1 MNDQSGVKQ
10 SKGKKTKQAGI
21 SAGCSQGAD
30 HDEQLQTKVVA
41 AVLKAVKE
49 NGMESEDSI
58 IDDIGQSQRKNK
70 RTRSNSSDA
79 SSSNL
84 DSDSS
89 DNDSNAGTCINHL
102 VFMVTS
108 WKY

>member
-1 MNDQSGVKQ
+1 MNDQSGVKP
-10 SKGKKTKQAGI
+10 SKGKKTNQAGI

-30 HDEQLQTKVVA
+30 HDEQLQAKVVA

-58 IDDIGQSQRKNK
+58 IDDIRQSQRKNK

-89 DNDSNAGTCINHL
+89 DYDSNAGTCINHL